1 LFRKQEGGWLTTHA
15 GVHEKG
21 TFSVLDLL
29 NNAKNSENYEKAGAL
44 TLFIGVARGETL
56 KGEKVQKLT
65 MEAYEEKAN
74 DVLTQ
79 ICEDLTKKPGIVDVQ
94 VHHLLG
100 EFNVGEDLV
109 YVLVAGSHR
118 SDVFPVLREAVER
131 YKSEV
136 PVFKK
141 EQIVDAKGSVTE
153 YWVSEKEHKQP

>member
-1 LFRKQEGGWLTTHA
+1 MFRKQEGGWLTTHA

-153 YWVSEKEHKQP
+153 YWVSEKEHKQS

>member
-1 LFRKQEGGWLTTHA
+1 MFRKQEGGWLTTHA